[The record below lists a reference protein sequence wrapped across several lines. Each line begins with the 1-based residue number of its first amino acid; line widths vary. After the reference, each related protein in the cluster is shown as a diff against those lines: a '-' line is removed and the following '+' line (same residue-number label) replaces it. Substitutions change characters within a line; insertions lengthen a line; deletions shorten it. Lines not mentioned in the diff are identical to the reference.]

1 MEEAAYKGEDEEQE
15 KEFVLKDILSVRN
28 YTQLHGDLLLL
39 RLEMKSGDEALRADM
54 RQGDEALRAEI
65 SSLRTDMQSE
75 FKAMRSEIKQGDDAL
90 RAEINALRSDMQR
103 DYEALRAEI
112 NELRAETHGEYSS
125 PANTLLMALNKKYE
139 RPDDFQ
145 KSQTRYIVL
154 VMFVA
159 ALVCSVASSTIII
172 LARHFMR

>member
-39 RLEMKSGDEALRADM
+39 RLEMKSGDEALRA
-54 RQGDEALRAEI
+54 EI
-65 SSLRTDMQSE
+65 SSLRNEMQIE
-75 FKAMRSEIKQGDDAL
+75 FKAVRSEIKQGDDAL
-90 RAEINALRSDMQR
+90 RAEINELRSEMQR
-103 DYEALRAEI
+103 DYEALRADI

-154 VMFVA
+154 VMLVA

>member
-39 RLEMKSGDEALRADM
+39 RLEMKSGDEALRA
-54 RQGDEALRAEI
+54 EI
-65 SSLRTDMQSE
+65 SSLRNEMQSE
-75 FKAMRSEIKQGDDAL
+75 FKAVRSEIKQGDD
-90 RAEINALRSDMQR
+90 
-103 DYEALRAEI
+103 ALRAEI

-154 VMFVA
+154 VMLVA
-159 ALVCSVASSTIII
+159 ALVCSVVISTIII